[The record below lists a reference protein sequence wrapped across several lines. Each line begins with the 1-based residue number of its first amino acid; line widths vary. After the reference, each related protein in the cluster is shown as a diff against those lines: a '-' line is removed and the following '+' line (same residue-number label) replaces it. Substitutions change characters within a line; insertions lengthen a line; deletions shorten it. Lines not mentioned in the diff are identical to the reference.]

1 MFRIRLLTFCTVP
14 HAAQFA
20 PTICANLRWQPLQLL
35 MVGGGPRCD
44 LLDRIRRNVDDLKTA
59 RGRELLAQDVIEQT
73 DALDFYPCGR
83 LERSIDELEA
93 EEGNARHFLAVR
105 PRVRSTAGHDGE
117 EDSQCCLHGG
127 GTFPRESLRYFDER
141 DIAYAHRGCLP
152 LLDGVLAGDLT
163 DQNVGQNRQ
172 TTLFFVPNR
181 IFCSPQ
187 RISRISE
194 GNPPWQSYE
203 TNRCDQDQSSH
214 YAQASCGSLGRGAS
228 INETGR

>member
-1 MFRIRLLTFCTVP
+1 MFRIRLLTFCTVS

-35 MVGGGPRCD
+35 MVGPRCD
-44 LLDRIRRNVDDLKTA
+44 LLDRVRRNVDNLKTA

-93 EEGNARHFLAVR
+93 EESNARHFLAVR

-163 DQNVGQNRQ
+163 DQNVGENRQ

-187 RISRISE
+187 RLSRISE
-194 GNPPWQSYE
+194 GNPPWQKLR
-203 TNRCDQDQSSH
+203 NQPLRPRPVVPLRSSI
-214 YAQASCGSLGRGAS
+214 LR
-228 INETGR
+228 